1 MVSIRFLSNKLIV
14 FISAFILGVC
24 IILFSIVQL
33 NKTYAI
39 DRFKQEVELSSIVPF
54 YWMILLIGGIIVIAL
69 TYVAWRKYRGHKLR
83 KKRDTNN

>member
-1 MVSIRFLSNKLIV
+1 MVFIRFLTSKLIV
-14 FISAFILGVC
+14 FISAFILGIC

-33 NKTYAI
+33 NKTYAV
-39 DRFKQEVELSSIVPF
+39 DQFKQEVELSNIVPF

-83 KKRDTNN
+83 QKRDTNN